1 MSPRTRL
8 ILAIA
13 APLLV
18 CLIFYFVAIRGQQSE
33 LGTVRTDIDAANSQT
48 LTLQAQLAQ
57 LRDLQARAPQLEA
70 QLQEI
75 RQLVPTDDQV
85 PNFIYLLQNA
95 ADQSGVTLTQIQ
107 PELPRQPPEGAPLAQ
122 VRAQI
127 GASGGYFAVQD
138 FMRRLYDLDRAVRID
153 NITLASAEGAAA
165 GAATEINLTM
175 ATRIFFEIP
184 GAGGAATAPEG
195 GAPVTPAPTTS
206 P

>member
-18 CLIFYFVAIRGQQSE
+18 CLIFYFVAIRGQQSD
-33 LGTVRTDIDAANSQT
+33 LGTVRDEIEAAENQT

-127 GASGGYFAVQD
+127 GASGGYFAIQD

-153 NITLASAEGAAA
+153 NITLAGAEGATA
-165 GAATEINLTM
+165 GSSEIDLTM
-175 ATRIFFEIP
+175 ATRVFFELP